1 MRFNNLMK
9 YTALKFIF
17 VLLLIAV
24 LLPSNSFPQVFVTKC
39 PLDSIPSNFDGG
51 NPKNH
56 PLLPTS
62 GTLKVLI
69 IYCQFIDD
77 YFNYPPYSDMWPW
90 DLGKVPEWALKT
102 VTRSEGEQWTNPSL
116 TGYYDEM
123 SRGKVRIIGDVCPK
137 IIVPRLSSYW
147 YSNLAGYNI
156 SYLTKEIIDKAGA
169 YVNYSDYDN
178 YDPDDYNHN
187 GIYNEPDGVVDMI
200 IICFRSIPIGIWN
213 IDDGGYYSGIASLT
227 GTHTTFPDSIS
238 YIVKNGVKIKAGVH
252 GSGTFQH
259 NIFDPDGQL
268 HIMAHEIGH
277 YYFKGTIAHLFGTG
291 YYTLMSGVGCG
302 IMSGFE
308 REILGWVQPIT
319 VTKNMTNVALRDAI
333 TTGCVYKIPI
343 PNPVHNYPLNLYVE
357 NYQSNGFYTT
367 RWQRSN
373 VWGPNLQNT
382 GVIITEA
389 NSLVYLSDIKC
400 ADGKWD
406 WDRKMYM
413 WFHPYILKD
422 WLYDYPF
429 THYAPNPD
437 SGGMNK
443 MEMAGLRTNRDDA
456 NARTDHPDV
465 LGDANDFYNLNYN
478 DVYSRWSNPGL
489 YPYSTAHICVELTR
503 QVYNTIY
510 ANFYVEGNSDIQ
522 AKPSKPQLYKIE
534 LTNGNYPKIIWMR
547 GREPDLVSY
556 SVYRK
561 TGLSGMWNQ
570 IGTTVQT
577 VSEYTDQT
585 TVGDTVFYKIQSQDN
600 QGKLSCFS
608 DIVSIGDGRP
618 TPPEKEYPL
627 LLDQN
632 YPNPFNPVTSIKFSL
647 SVQTHIKLTV
657 YDVLGREV
665 ARLFEGTLQAG
676 AHEIGWNGTNYPSGV
691 YFYRLE
697 TPGITFSKK
706 MVFAK

>member
-1 MRFNNLMK
+1 MSFDNLMK
-9 YTALKFIF
+9 NSALKLIF
-17 VLLLIAV
+17 VLLLMTV
-24 LLPSNSFPQVFVTKC
+24 MLPSSSYTQIFVTKC
-39 PLDSIPSNFDGG
+39 PLDSITSNNDGN

-90 DLGKVPEWALKT
+90 DIAKVPDWAMKT
-102 VTRSEGEQWTNPSL
+102 VTRSAGEQWTNPSL
-116 TGYYDEM
+116 SGYYDEM
-123 SRGKVRIIGDVCPK
+123 SRGKLKITGDVCPK
-137 IIVPRLSSYW
+137 LIVPRLPSYY
-147 YSNLAGYNI
+147 YSNHAGYNI
-156 SYLTKEIIDKAGA
+156 SYLTKEILDKADP

-187 GIYNEPDGVVDMI
+187 GNLNEPDGTADMI

-227 GTHTTFPDSIS
+227 GTHKTFPDSMS
-238 YIVKNGVKIKAGVH
+238 YIIRDGVKIKAGVH

-277 YYFKGTIAHLFGTG
+277 YYFNGTIAHLFGTG

-308 REILGWVQPIT
+308 REILGWVQPVT
-319 VTKNMTNVALRDAI
+319 VTKNMTNVALTDAI

-343 PNPVHNYPLNLYVE
+343 PNPDHNYPLNLYVE

-367 RWQRSN
+367 RWLRSN

-382 GVIITEA
+382 GVILTEA
-389 NSLVYLSDIKC
+389 NSSVYLSDIKC

-413 WFHPYILKD
+413 WFHPWILKD
-422 WLYDYPF
+422 WLYTLPF
-429 THYAPNPD
+429 KHFAPNPD
-437 SGGMNK
+437 SGGMD
-443 MEMAGLRTNRDDA
+443 EMMALGLRVNKDDA
-456 NARTDHPDV
+456 SIRADHPDA
-465 LGDANDFYNLNYN
+465 LGDAEDFFNINYN

-503 QVYNTIY
+503 QIYNSIY
-510 ANFYVEGNSDIQ
+510 ANFYVEGNTDIL

-534 LTNGNYPKIIWMR
+534 LANGNYPKITWLE
-547 GREPDLVSY
+547 GREPDLVKY
-556 SVYRK
+556 YIFRK
-561 TGLSGMWNQ
+561 SGLSGSWDQ
-570 IGTTVQT
+570 IGTTAKD
-577 VSEYTDQT
+577 VSEYTDNT
-585 TVGDTVFYKIQSQDN
+585 AAGDTVYYKIQSQDN
-600 QGKLSCFS
+600 QGKLSIFS
-608 DIVSIGDGRP
+608 DIVSIGDGKP
-618 TPPEKEYPL
+618 TPSEKVYTFS
-627 LLDQN
+627 LDQN
-632 YPNPFNPVTSIKFSL
+632 FPNPFNPETGISFTL
-647 SVQTHIKLTV
+647 SKQAYLKLKV
-657 YDVLGREV
+657 YDVLGKEITRI
-665 ARLFEGTLQAG
+665 FEGTLPEG
-676 AHEIGWNGTNYPSGV
+676 RHEFKWNAANYPSGV

-697 TPGITFSKK
+697 TPGITISRK
-706 MVFAK
+706 MVFEK